1 MAKAPAKQE
10 AAAEEAAPP
19 KPKNKL
25 ILLIVVGLVLVL
37 ALGGGATFF
46 LLKKKAAN
54 GDQDETA
61 AAHAKPDA
69 KPTFVKL
76 EAFTV
81 KLMPDEGKQEQQ
93 FMQTVPEFKVLDAH
107 VAEKV
112 KNYMPE
118 IRHNILLLLSSRRPS
133 ELATPQGME
142 KLSVDIRKV
151 VNQILDGSPKEAKHG
166 KESSKAD
173 KETEKADQ
181 AADPEDSVQA
191 VLFSTFIIQ

>member
-10 AAAEEAAPP
+10 QSAEEAAPP

-25 ILLIVVGLVLVL
+25 ILIIVIALVVVL
-37 ALGGGATFF
+37 ALGGGGAYLF
-46 LLKKKAAN
+46 LKKKPAA
-54 GDQDETA
+54 GDEEEA
-61 AAHAKPDA
+61 ATAHAKPEA

-81 KLMPDEGKQEQQ
+81 KLLPDEGKQEQQ
-93 FMQTVPEFKVLDAH
+93 FMQTVPEFKVLNPH
-107 VAEKV
+107 VAENV

-133 ELATPQGME
+133 DLATPQGME

-151 VNQILDGSPKEAKHG
+151 VNQILDGTPKPSKHE
-166 KESSKAD
+166 KESAKDD
-173 KETEKADQ
+173 KEGAKEDKPG
-181 AADPEDSVQA
+181 PEDSVQA

>member
-10 AAAEEAAPP
+10 QAAEETAPP
-19 KPKNKL
+19 KPKSKL
-25 ILLIVVGLVLVL
+25 ILIIIVGLVLVL
-37 ALGGGATFF
+37 ALGGGGAYLF
-46 LLKKKAAN
+46 LKKKAAT
-54 GDQDETA
+54 GDEEETA
-61 AAHAKPDA
+61 SAHAKPEA

-93 FMQTVPEFKVLDAH
+93 FMQTVPEFKVLNAQ
-107 VAEKV
+107 VAENV

-133 ELATPQGME
+133 ELSTPQGME
-142 KLSVDIRKV
+142 KLSIDIRNI
-151 VNQILDGSPKEAKHG
+151 VNQILDGTPKPSKNEKDSA
-166 KESSKAD
+166 KAD
-173 KETEKADQ
+173 KESTKGDKPGP
-181 AADPEDSVQA
+181 DDSVQA

>member
-10 AAAEEAAPP
+10 QSAEEAAPP

-25 ILLIVVGLVLVL
+25 ILIIVIALVVVL
-37 ALGGGATFF
+37 ALGGGGAYLF
-46 LLKKKAAN
+46 LKKKPAA
-54 GDQDETA
+54 GDDEEA
-61 AAHAKPDA
+61 ATAHAKPEA

-81 KLMPDEGKQEQQ
+81 KLLPDEGKQEQQ
-93 FMQTVPEFKVLDAH
+93 FMQTVPEFKVLNPH
-107 VAEKV
+107 VAENV

-133 ELATPQGME
+133 DLATPQGME
-142 KLSVDIRKV
+142 KLSIDIRKV
-151 VNQILDGSPKEAKHG
+151 VNQILDGTPKASKHEKEPAKD
-166 KESSKAD
+166 D
-173 KETEKADQ
+173 KEGAKEDKPG
-181 AADPEDSVQA
+181 PEDSVQA

>member
-10 AAAEEAAPP
+10 EAAAEAAPP
-19 KPKNKL
+19 KPKSKL
-25 ILLIVVGLVLVL
+25 ILIIVVGLVLVL
-37 ALGGGATFF
+37 ALGGGGAFL
-46 LLKKKAAN
+46 LLKKKPAT
-54 GDQDETA
+54 GDEDEATS
-61 AAHAKPDA
+61 AHAKPEA

-93 FMQTVPEFKVLDAH
+93 FMQTMPEFKVLNPH
-107 VAEKV
+107 VAENV

-142 KLSVDIRKV
+142 KLSIDIRKV
-151 VNQILDGSPKEAKHG
+151 VNQILDGTPKASKHE
-166 KESSKAD
+166 KESAKAD
-173 KETEKADQ
+173 KESGKNDAPG
-181 AADPEDSVQA
+181 AEDSVQA

>member
-10 AAAEEAAPP
+10 EVAVEAAPP
-19 KPKNKL
+19 KPKSKL
-25 ILLIVVGLVLVL
+25 ILIIVIGLVLVL
-37 ALGGGATFF
+37 ALGGGGVYL
-46 LLKKKAAN
+46 LLKKKAAI
-54 GDQDETA
+54 GDEEETTS
-61 AAHAKPDA
+61 AHAKPEA

-93 FMQTVPEFKVLDAH
+93 FMQTVPEFKVLNPNA
-107 VAEKV
+107 AENV

-142 KLSVDIRKV
+142 KLSIDIRKV
-151 VNQILDGSPKEAKHG
+151 VNQILDGTPKASKRE
-166 KESSKAD
+166 KESAKAD
-173 KETEKADQ
+173 RNDAPG
-181 AADPEDSVQA
+181 AEDSVQA